1 MGKANSHG
9 WDETAN
15 LALLEAMNLRF
26 RPNAEDC
33 KELSVQLGVR
43 GFKFSAGA
51 TLYASSPFHPSP
63 SSSSLSPAR
72 SFPLFFPT
80 LHFELRFSTRRHGS
94 ASPCLDTS
102 RSGTMRLMI
111 IS

>member
-9 WDETAN
+9 WDDAAN
-15 LALLEAMNLRF
+15 FALLEAMNLRF

-51 TLYASSPFHPSP
+51 TLYASSP
-63 SSSSLSPAR
+63 L
-72 SFPLFFPT
+72 PLFTFKLLT
-80 LHFELRFSTRRHGS
+80 LT
-94 ASPCLDTS
+94 CLLVRS
-102 RSGTMRLMI
+102 RSCFEHF
-111 IS
+111 ISSCASARISTGQHRHASNTPEVGP